1 MTEFDGM
8 VTSESPVLPNAA
20 FPIVNGWFGNFNL
33 YKFVEPWNAAFPIVV
48 KLSQLLKSRLA
59 NDVDDVKA
67 IYTVMLNGVEN
78 SFADV
83 DHNGVVDVDD
93 VNFAYGNILKS
104 EVK

>member
-1 MTEFDGM
+1 
-8 VTSESPVLPNAA
+8 
-20 FPIVNGWFGNFNL
+20 
-33 YKFVEPWNAAFPIVV
+33 
-48 KLSQLLKSRLA
+48 
-59 NDVDDVKA
+59 
-67 IYTVMLNGVEN
+67 MLNGVEN